1 MIQDYTQI
9 NCFKMVPM
17 AGLEPARDKI
27 PTDFKSVAS
36 TYSATSAQR
45 KMGFMPIR
53 LGQFYNKSESLLVV
67 NN

>member
-1 MIQDYTQI
+1 
-9 NCFKMVPM
+9 MVPM

-53 LGQFYNKSESLLVV
+53 LGQFYNNLVTRAYS
-67 NN
+67 NS